1 VPCRRPGQL
10 HGRHDGGLK
19 RLKKKTLRDIDLA
32 GKRILTRV
40 DYNVPQAGDGSVADN
55 TRIRET
61 LPTLRYLQDAG
72 CRIVLVAHLGRPN
85 GRLDL
90 TLTLEPVARELERLL
105 GAHVAFA
112 HDAIGL
118 DVRGKAAALAPGEVL
133 LLENVRFHPEEEA
146 NDPAFA
152 AELAKLGDVFVNDA
166 FGTAHRAHASTAGV
180 AAHLPAVAG
189 LLMEREL
196 DALGN
201 VLENP
206 RRPLTAVIGGAKV
219 SSKIAVLENLLP
231 RVDALL
237 VGGGM
242 ACTFLKAQ
250 GLELGRSL
258 VEDDRV
264 PFATQL
270 LRNAEDR
277 GARVLLPLDGVC
289 AEKIDDVSPL
299 VTVGVHH
306 MPNAMM
312 MLDIGP
318 KTVESFGTEIS
329 QANTIL
335 WNGPMGVFETERFAA
350 GTKAIADAI
359 TASGATTV
367 VGGGDTVAAIERF
380 SDPARFT
387 HVSTG
392 GGASLEFLEGRTL
405 PGVAALEDKN

>member
-1 VPCRRPGQL
+1 V
-10 HGRHDGGLK
+10 
-19 RLKKKTLRDIDLA
+19 
-32 GKRILTRV
+32 RV
-40 DYNVPQAGDGSVADN
+40 DYNVPQADDGLVADN

-72 CRIVLVAHLGRPN
+72 CRIVLVSHLGRPD
-85 GRLDL
+85 GRVDPKLS
-90 TLTLEPVARELERLL
+90 LEPVGRELERLI
-105 GAHVAFA
+105 GGHVAFA
-112 HDAIGL
+112 HDTIGPDAHGGADGL
-118 DVRGKAAALAPGEVL
+118 PPRGIL

-152 AELAKLGDVFVNDA
+152 AELARFGDVFVNDA

-180 AAHLPAVAG
+180 ADYLPAVAG

-196 DALGN
+196 TALGS
-201 VLENP
+201 VLERP
-206 RRPLTAVIGGAKV
+206 QRPLAAVIGGAKV

-231 RVDALL
+231 RVDALI

-250 GLELGRSL
+250 GFEVGRSL

-264 PFATQL
+264 GFAAEL
-270 LRNAEDR
+270 LRRSRER
-277 GARVLLPLDGVC
+277 GTSVLLPLDGVC
-289 AEKIDDVSPL
+289 AEKIDDVSPMA
-299 VTVGVHH
+299 TVQVGAIL
-306 MPNAMM
+306 PNMM

-318 KTVESFGTEIS
+318 KTVDVFAAEI
-329 QANTIL
+329 ARAGTIL
-335 WNGPMGVFETERFAA
+335 WNGPMGVFETDRFAA
-350 GTKAIADAI
+350 GTKAIGEAI
-359 TASGATTV
+359 ARSGATTV

-380 SDPARFT
+380 GDPSRFS

-405 PGVAALEDKN
+405 PGVAALDDKT